1 MLLFEEICKT
11 QFVTTGTR
19 DNLST
24 SSEYKINLFYP
35 ILDTVLSELK
45 TRFAS
50 CNLAI
55 MKSIQSCSPHSKSF
69 LDPNSL
75 KPLIEHY
82 RLQFASIEKEIEVA
96 KRTLAGETDQMEF
109 IADVLLELIP
119 LTDAFPSLVKLLQIA
134 LTVSVSS
141 SQCERSFS
149 ALKRIKSYLR
159 STMTEKRLVDVASL
173 SIERDFASALSL
185 ETVIDRFSSSDS
197 NRRVTLT

>member
-35 ILDTVLSELK
+35 ILDTVLTELK

-82 RLQFASIEKEIEVA
+82 RPSIEKEIEVA
-96 KRTLAGETDQMEF
+96 KRTLAGKTDQMES

-119 LTDAFPSLVKLLQIA
+119 VTDAFPSLVKLLQIA